1 MPDTRFLCVSLHDV
15 APATWRSC
23 QQVLTAVREVADIP
37 LTLLVVPAHW
47 GRCSALVPGFES
59 AMTDQL
65 TQGRELA
72 LHGYFHRDLG
82 APCSTVDWLRRRV
95 YCAGEGEFAALTEQ
109 EAAERLLLGQR
120 WFRANRWPLSG
131 FVAPAWLLGPGSW
144 KAMRRAADIEYVTTF
159 THIHAL
165 HTGQSLRAPCLTF
178 SARAAWRRALSR
190 ARAGMAWRHCPAPQ
204 VRLALHP
211 RDAAYP
217 ALRRTWQHRL
227 ADLLA
232 EREAVRKV
240 DFVHTAFA
248 CDSSRRWPR
257 TVLPVRT
264 SHPRRTGVDAGC
276 CKECS
281 KPCDHP
287 VGAPNRKRR
296 DDATRHGAWTLLP
309 SACPHAGRVNTRGI
323 DGDDSHQ

>member
-1 MPDTRFLCVSLHDV
+1 MNPASAISETEAGSWPAPERLRERAWHRAPANRAKRPIVPEARYLCVSLHAV

-23 QQVLTAVREVADIP
+23 RQVLTAVREVADIP
-37 LTLLVVPAHW
+37 LTLLVIPAY
-47 GRCSALVPGFES
+47 GGQCSAMAPGFES

-65 TQGRELA
+65 AQGHELA

-82 APCSTVDWLRRRV
+82 TPGSALDWLRRRV
-95 YCAGEGEFAALTEQ
+95 YSDGEGEFAGLTER

-131 FVAPAWLLGPGSW
+131 FVAPAWLLGPESW
-144 KAMRRAADIEYVTTF
+144 KAIRRSPDFEYVTTF

-165 HTGQSLRAPCLTF
+165 CTGESLRAPCLTL
-178 SARAAWRRALSR
+178 SARVPWPRVVSQAWAGVAWR
-190 ARAGMAWRHCPAPQ
+190 GCPAPL

-217 ALRRTWQHRL
+217 ALLRTWQNRL

-240 DFVHTAFA
+240 DFVHAAFA
-248 CDSSRRWPR
+248 PD
-257 TVLPVRT
+257 PVCQST
-264 SHPRRTGVDAGC
+264 HVPPGAAMPPGS
-276 CKECS
+276 
-281 KPCDHP
+281 P
-287 VGAPNRKRR
+287 VGAWFAENAANL
-296 DDATRHGAWTLLP
+296 ATRP
-309 SACPHAGRVNTRGI
+309 
-323 DGDDSHQ
+323 

>member
-1 MPDTRFLCVSLHDV
+1 MSDGRYLCVSLHDV

-23 QQVLTAVREVADIP
+23 RQVLTAIREVADIP
-37 LTLLVVPAHW
+37 VTLLVVPAYW
-47 GRCSALVPGFES
+47 GQCSAMVPGFES

-65 TQGRELA
+65 ARGHELA

-82 APCSTVDWLRRRV
+82 APCSALDWLRRRV
-95 YCAGEGEFAALTEQ
+95 YTAGEAEFSALTER

-131 FVAPAWLLGPGSW
+131 FVAPAWLLSQESW
-144 KAMRRAADIEYVTTF
+144 KAVRRSPDLEYVTTF
-159 THIHAL
+159 THFHAL
-165 HTGQSLRAPCLTF
+165 RTGESLRAPCLTL
-178 SARAAWRRALSR
+178 SARAPWHRAVSR
-190 ARAGMAWRHCPAPQ
+190 AWAGMACRHSRASL

-217 ALRRTWQHRL
+217 ALCRSWQNRL

-248 CDSSRRWPR
+248 LDRSCQTTD
-257 TVLPVRT
+257 V
-264 SHPRRTGVDAGC
+264 A
-276 CKECS
+276 
-281 KPCDHP
+281 
-287 VGAPNRKRR
+287 
-296 DDATRHGAWTLLP
+296 P
-309 SACPHAGRVNTRGI
+309 SAARPEDSYADAWIAKSAANLAGGR
-323 DGDDSHQ
+323 

>member
-1 MPDTRFLCVSLHDV
+1 MNPKSAIHDTETASCHAPDRVGRANMSPGAGASVKGAREQNVSAARYLCVSLHDV

-23 QQVLTAVREVADIP
+23 RQVLAAVHEVADIP
-37 LTLLVVPAHW
+37 LTLLVVPAYC
-47 GRCSALVPGFES
+47 GQCSAMVPGFEA

-65 TQGRELA
+65 TQGHELA

-82 APCSTVDWLRRRV
+82 MPCSALDWLRRRV
-95 YCAGEGEFAALTEQ
+95 YTVGEGEFSALTER

-131 FVAPAWLLGPGSW
+131 FVAPAWLLGQESW
-144 KAMRRAADIEYVTTF
+144 KAVRRTPDLEYVTTF

-165 HTGQSLRAPCLTF
+165 HTGESLRAPCLTL
-178 SARAAWRRALSR
+178 SARAPWHRAVSR
-190 ARAGMAWRHCPAPQ
+190 AWAGMAWRRSQAPLM
-204 VRLALHP
+204 RLALHP

-217 ALRRTWQHRL
+217 ALRRTWQNRL

-248 CDSSRRWPR
+248 LDPACWTTDVAPGTERPKGSYA
-257 TVLPVRT
+257 
-264 SHPRRTGVDAGC
+264 DAWFA
-276 CKECS
+276 KTAANLAAS
-281 KPCDHP
+281 P
-287 VGAPNRKRR
+287 
-296 DDATRHGAWTLLP
+296 
-309 SACPHAGRVNTRGI
+309 
-323 DGDDSHQ
+323 

>member
-1 MPDTRFLCVSLHDV
+1 MHEARYLCVSLHDV

-23 QQVLTAVREVADIP
+23 LQVMTAVREVSDIP
-37 LTLLVVPAHW
+37 LTLLVVPAYW
-47 GRCSALVPGFES
+47 GECSAMVPGFES

-65 TQGRELA
+65 AQGHELA

-82 APCSTVDWLRRRV
+82 VPCSVRDWLRRRV
-95 YCAGEGEFAALTEQ
+95 YTAGEGEFSGLTEQ

-131 FVAPAWLLGPGSW
+131 FVAPAWLLGPESW
-144 KAMRRAADIEYVTTF
+144 KAIRRSPDIEYVTTF

-165 HTGQSLRAPCLTF
+165 RTGESLRAPCLTL
-178 SARAAWRRALSR
+178 SARAFWRRVASR
-190 ARAGMAWRHCPAPQ
+190 AWAGVALRHCPAPL

-217 ALRRTWQHRL
+217 ALRRTWQNRL

-232 EREAVRKV
+232 EREAVRTV

-248 CDSSRRWPR
+248 LDPVYQAPHGLPAAALPAGSSH
-257 TVLPVRT
+257 V
-264 SHPRRTGVDAGC
+264 
-276 CKECS
+276 
-281 KPCDHP
+281 
-287 VGAPNRKRR
+287 
-296 DDATRHGAWTLLP
+296 
-309 SACPHAGRVNTRGI
+309 
-323 DGDDSHQ
+323 